1 LDDALS
7 FVDPEGS
14 PDERAARLRETYRL
28 MCVKD
33 LKDVEFRNQLRLA
46 HSEGLLIELM
56 QAAELPLVQGGYLGH
71 KHSEESAR
79 LKAGLNILSIRSPAS
94 DRGYLLSAFEWLS
107 LKSWFRRG
115 SKP

>member
-1 LDDALS
+1 MTYKSAAIS

-14 PDERAARLRETYRL
+14 PAERAARLRETYRL

-46 HSEGLLIELM
+46 HNEGLLIELM

-71 KHSEESAR
+71 KHS
-79 LKAGLNILSIRSPAS
+79 

-115 SKP
+115 PNKGKKK